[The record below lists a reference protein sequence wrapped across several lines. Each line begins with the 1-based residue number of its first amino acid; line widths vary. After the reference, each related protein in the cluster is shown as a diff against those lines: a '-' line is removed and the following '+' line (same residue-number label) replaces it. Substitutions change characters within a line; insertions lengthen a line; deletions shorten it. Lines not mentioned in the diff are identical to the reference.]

1 MGFGLLWRCSIRVC
15 TTTAS
20 LSLLVNGSPTKKFMM
35 NKGLRQGCPL
45 SPLLFNPV
53 AEALSLVLKNATT
66 LGMFRGAR
74 ISNEGDKISHI
85 QFADDIII
93 FCEPS
98 EVKILNIRRILRGF
112 QAAAGLKVNFN
123 KSRLFWG
130 WCWCCSDGE
139 VCRIDFVQDRLSF
152 VPWLAVGR
160 QIEFSGHLGAYY
172 QEVWEE
178 ISGVESQKSFYIR

>member
-1 MGFGLLWRCSIRVC
+1 
-15 TTTAS
+15 
-20 LSLLVNGSPTKKFMM
+20 MM
-35 NKGLRQGCPL
+35 NKGLRQGCLL

-85 QFADDIII
+85 QFADDIVI

-123 KSRLFWG
+123 KSRLFGVGVDAAVTERCAELISCRTDYLPSLGLPLGDKLNSVAIWEPIIKKFEKKLAG
-130 WCWCCSDGE
+130 WKAKN
-139 VCRIDFVQDRLSF
+139 LS
-152 VPWLAVGR
+152 
-160 QIEFSGHLGAYY
+160 I
-172 QEVWEE
+172 
-178 ISGVESQKSFYIR
+178 